1 MKIQL
6 CWRKRGIE
14 AVIQNNYSYFSESS
28 VCKVS
33 ESSVCKDSESSVC
46 KVSESSICKDSE
58 SSVCKDSESS
68 VCKVSESSICKYRM
82 WKGGGKTPW
91 TTECEVC
98 YTWRLLNHATES
110 R

>member
-28 VCKVS
+28 VCKV
-33 ESSVCKDSESSVC
+33 
-46 KVSESSICKDSE
+46 SE